1 MQNSTRN
8 SGTMQTPDTM
18 QNPGT
23 EPAGDT
29 VQARDTTPDA
39 EAALSAAPDDV
50 RRPRIGIP
58 VRLSSS
64 ADPDPRVAKA
74 NSLFGCIVSLI
85 RDVGGEPVLLTP
97 ESLEGLPAG
106 GLNSAPS
113 GGISDGGPS
122 DGGKVPDAP
131 EALDGV
137 VLPGG
142 GDVDPRLY
150 GEAPGPSL
158 YDVNAEQDRLD
169 IAVARRAL
177 DAGTPVLG
185 ICRGHQ
191 LLNVLYGGTLVQDMT
206 PGTVPHRQ
214 IPAAANRPWVWHEV
228 TITPGSKVAKMY
240 AAVENPEA
248 GGTGSGGTAP
258 RTTADAAAGKAAD
271 AAAAGDA
278 AAVEVKIASGHHQA
292 VDRVAPGLLVTA
304 VADDGTVEA
313 LEDPE
318 RWVASVQWHPEAL
331 ELTEEQRL
339 APFRV
344 FVEACRTR

>member
-1 MQNSTRN
+1 
-8 SGTMQTPDTM
+8 MQTPDAA
-18 QNPGT
+18 Q
-23 EPAGDT
+23 
-29 VQARDTTPDA
+29 TPDA
-39 EAALSAAPDDV
+39 SQSPDATPDADATPGAAPGDV

-97 ESLEGLPAG
+97 ESLEGGASLEG
-106 GLNSAPS
+106 GLRGAPTS
-113 GGISDGGPS
+113 GTAGHGAPGRGTADGGASDG
-122 DGGKVPDAP
+122 DKAADAP

-150 GEAPGPSL
+150 GEEPGPSL

-240 AAVENPEA
+240 AAAPNPD
-248 GGTGSGGTAP
+248 GGPASGGTD
-258 RTTADAAAGKAAD
+258 DAAAGGT
-271 AAAAGDA
+271 AAGGTA
-278 AAVEVKIASGHHQA
+278 AGGTAAGGTAAVEVKIASGHHQA

>member
-1 MQNSTRN
+1 MGQNLRMQNSTRN
-8 SGTMQTPDTM
+8 SG
-18 QNPGT
+18 PG
-23 EPAGDT
+23 EI
-29 VQARDTTPDA
+29 PDA
-39 EAALSAAPDDV
+39 TLNAAAGDV

-97 ESLEGLPAG
+97 ESLERSLAG
-106 GLNSAPS
+106 PPTGGTPNSGTA
-113 GGISDGGPS
+113 DGGPS
-122 DGGKVPDAP
+122 DGEKVPDAP

-150 GEAPGPSL
+150 GEEPGPSL

-240 AAVENPEA
+240 APVQNPEA
-248 GGTGSGGTAP
+248 GGTAS
-258 RTTADAAAGKAAD
+258 ADTGE
-271 AAAAGDA
+271 AAGDA
-278 AAVEVKIASGHHQA
+278 GAPEPAGAVEVKIASGHHQA

-313 LEDPE
+313 LEDPD

-344 FVEACRTR
+344 FVEACRTP

>member
-1 MQNSTRN
+1 MQNSPPN
-8 SGTMQTPDTM
+8 SGTAQTPDAA
-18 QNPGT
+18 QNP
-23 EPAGDT
+23 DT
-29 VQARDTTPDA
+29 APGADA
-39 EAALSAAPDDV
+39 AQSAAPREA

-74 NSLFGCIVSLI
+74 NNLFGCIVSLI
-85 RDVGGEPVLLTP
+85 RDVGGEPVLLTV
-97 ESLEGLPAG
+97 ETLENGLRGAP
-106 GLNSAPS
+106 NSGTA
-113 GGISDGGPS
+113 DGGSS
-122 DGGKVPDAP
+122 DREKAPDAP

-150 GEAPGPSL
+150 GQEPGPAL

-240 AAVENPEA
+240 AAAETPEA
-248 GGTGSGGTAP
+248 GRTAS
-258 RTTADAAAGKAAD
+258 AG
-271 AAAAGDA
+271 AAAAVGEA
-278 AAVEVKIASGHHQA
+278 AARGTAAGDVRAMEVKIASGHHQA

-318 RWVASVQWHPEAL
+318 RWVASVQWHPEAM

-344 FVEACRTR
+344 FVEACRTP

>member
-1 MQNSTRN
+1 V
-8 SGTMQTPDTM
+8 QTPAA
-18 QNPGT
+18 QNPAAQN
-23 EPAGDT
+23 PDT
-29 VQARDTTPDA
+29 APDA
-39 EAALSAAPDDV
+39 DAAQSAATRDE

-74 NSLFGCIVSLI
+74 NNLFGCIVSLI
-85 RDVGGEPVLLTP
+85 RDVGGEPVLLTA
-97 ESLEGLPAG
+97 ELLEG
-106 GLNSAPS
+106 GLSRSGTVSSGAAHS
-113 GGISDGGPS
+113 GTADGGISD
-122 DGGKVPDAP
+122 DDNAPDAP

-137 VLPGG
+137 VL
-142 GDVDPRLY
+142 
-150 GEAPGPSL
+150 
-158 YDVNAEQDRLD
+158 
-169 IAVARRAL
+169 
-177 DAGTPVLG
+177 PVLG

-214 IPAAANRPWVWHEV
+214 VPAAANRPWVWHEV

-240 AAVENPEA
+240 AAVESAEA
-248 GGTGSGGTAP
+248 GRTASGDVGE
-258 RTTADAAAGKAAD
+258 
-271 AAAAGDA
+271 AAAGDTA
-278 AAVEVKIASGHHQA
+278 AVDVRAVEVKIASGHHQA

-313 LEDPE
+313 LEDPD

-344 FVEACRTR
+344 FVEACRTP